1 METGSL
7 VRVRRSDRNYPDEG
21 RVGVVTWIDMKYP
34 PRCSVLIGDANGLY
48 DPRSLEVIDD
58 ES

>member
-1 METGSL
+1 MVKGNL
-7 VRVRRSDRNYPDEG
+7 VRIRTTDQIFPDEG
-21 RVGVVTWIDMKYP
+21 RVGIVIWVDTKYP
-34 PRCSVLIGDANGLY
+34 PRCSVLIGDASGLY